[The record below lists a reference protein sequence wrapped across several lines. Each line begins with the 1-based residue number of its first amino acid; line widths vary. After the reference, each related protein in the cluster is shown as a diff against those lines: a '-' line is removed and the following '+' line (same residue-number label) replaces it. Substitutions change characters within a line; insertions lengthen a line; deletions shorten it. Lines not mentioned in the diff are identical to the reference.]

1 MQQMKNLFLFSILL
15 LATTVGHLSAQDMA
29 TTPLRWVT
37 AEAENLNNNDKF
49 AYSCAFVSSPTQ
61 IRWEQKNG
69 TRVNTFTITSATG
82 TWSNVALQGK
92 RSLTIKEGS
101 QEGTITFEKTSI
113 GTTITLIF
121 SGTHGSRHRFSV
133 SQVQLEN

>member
-1 MQQMKNLFLFSILL
+1 MS
-15 LATTVGHLSAQDMA
+15 

-49 AYSCAFVSSPTQ
+49 TYSCTFVSTPSH
-61 IRWEQKNG
+61 IRWEQKNS

-82 TWSNVALQGK
+82 TWNNVALQGK
-92 RSLTIKEGS
+92 RTLTIEEGTLR
-101 QEGTITFEKTSI
+101 GTITFERTSI

-121 SGTHGSRHRFSV
+121 SSPHGSRHRFSV
-133 SQVQLEN
+133 SQVQPEN

>member
-1 MQQMKNLFLFSILL
+1 MKNLFLFSILL
-15 LATTVGHLSAQDMA
+15 LATTAGNLSAQDMA

-49 AYSCAFVSSPTQ
+49 SYSCAFVSSPTH

-92 RSLTIKEGS
+92 RTFTIEDGSL
-101 QEGTITFEKTSI
+101 QGTVTFERTSL

-121 SGTHGSRHRFSV
+121 SGNHGSRHRFSV